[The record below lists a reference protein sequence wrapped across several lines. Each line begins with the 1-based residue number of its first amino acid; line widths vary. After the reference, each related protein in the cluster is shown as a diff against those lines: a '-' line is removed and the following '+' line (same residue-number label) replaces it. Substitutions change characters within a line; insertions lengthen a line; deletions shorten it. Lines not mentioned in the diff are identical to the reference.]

1 MKRAVLTSLAV
12 LMAVTAALVLTP
24 VIALAHPG
32 HVNSSGMAHGFIHP
46 VTGIDHVLAMV
57 AVGVI
62 AAQIGGR
69 AIWLVPLSFMTVMAF
84 AGALGM
90 AGIQLPFAEVGI
102 ALSVVVLGLAITF
115 SLRLSALAAMALVSF
130 FALFHGHV
138 HGAEMPSAVSA
149 LAYAVGFVAGT
160 ALLHAIGL
168 GLGLWFGSEGE
179 RLRHRVAQA
188 AGGAMALFGA
198 TILVGAF
205 SA

>member
-32 HVNSSGMAHGFIHP
+32 HVNSNGMAHGFIHP

-115 SLRLSALAAMALVSF
+115 SLRVSMLAAMALVGF
-130 FALFHGHV
+130 FALFHGYV
-138 HGAEMPSAVSA
+138 HGVEMPTAVSA
-149 LAYAVGFVAGT
+149 LAYAAGFVAGT

-168 GLGLWFGSEGE
+168 GLGLWFGSEGG

-188 AGGAMALFGA
+188 GGGAMALFGA